1 MAKKTF
7 SRNEQATFIAS
18 FYTDST
24 YTTAVEPISASYPS
38 YSIINPEGDIIESG
52 TAVSYDTAGKY
63 KVIFT
68 IPDNALLSTDNDGW
82 FIEWTMVSSD
92 NRQLQYK
99 ENFLVVDARVETPM
113 DTSIIQVAPEGEP
126 FRIINYFETNP
137 TYLKADIYPSKNTT
151 TAVATIESTG
161 MTGPISENGHIGY
174 YADVDGFTQG
184 DYLIIWSYRNSELS
198 EMSREFKTIRIIRTT
213 ILRFVD
219 QLRILIDRFQK
230 RQSAPNAYSDS
241 DLIEFLNKGLE
252 MVNAWYPSC
261 DPLITWDD
269 VDGTAYPIYVIACAA
284 IYGLRSQYL
293 LENDLSFNFC
303 LDMDSYVNT
312 NEGLIQLKNLGKGFE
327 TRDLIR
333 DTFYKFRSDEDRKV
347 IESVVSKVP
356 DGIYYE
362 TDIIEYANLS
372 KNAQQLEL
380 LFNQLC
386 LSKYRTSDGNGR
398 FEWTINDSFR
408 NKAIKNCGFATSE
421 QYSDFT
427 SDYELDTPL
436 GLQHPGIVF
445 NLGKKKVRK
454 LVTENG
460 TQLVCTNNHPSL
472 VLTDDLDLV
481 EKKAEDIKEGD
492 YVVIN
497 RTKEEIRDYDIDF
510 SNIISK
516 IPTSPTENKVSSA
529 LDSLTLPTK
538 LTKEL
543 SRVLGYL
550 SSEGSITTHTIKF
563 FNKEKEL
570 LDDYSYCFKK
580 CFNVELKE
588 SINENGIVCLC
599 CASSKLSRFFNT
611 IGLKI
616 TTSYYVR
623 IPWCIMK
630 APLSLA
636 KEYIQT
642 YFEGDGCY
650 YPGSVIFSSSSPK
663 LKSDLQL
670 LLLRFGIISKYN
682 AFAKAGKVT
691 SVNVRGNSL
700 KIYANEIGFWRK
712 GNGKHT
718 TYDGNTFTYKESDCF
733 KDENYNS
740 HIESL
745 PKKVLKYIKELR
757 TRNNLGE
764 WIEINGVNKRLEI
777 SMDKYHSIG
786 SNYLTYDELENY
798 LDNLGNDIDYV
809 EHELYERLKVLVKY
823 RFNFE
828 RVVYNKQ
835 LKKKRVVGDPFLQ
848 DIKNEDGTRNKLS
861 HFFVC
866 NGIVTHNSGLTT
878 TLDYD
883 RTGNI
888 ETSMAGLLEF
898 VNTNLT
904 KTKTATAYSTGIGS
918 VFVRPYSVYQ
928 NARNL
933 VIPYSS
939 STLGNQGSSIW
950 DLMVIL
956 GL

>member
-293 LENDLSFNFC
+293 LENDLAFNF
-303 LDMDSYVNT
+303 
-312 NEGLIQLKNLGKGFE
+312 
-327 TRDLIR
+327 
-333 DTFYKFRSDEDRKV
+333 
-347 IESVVSKVP
+347 
-356 DGIYYE
+356 
-362 TDIIEYANLS
+362 
-372 KNAQQLEL
+372 
-380 LFNQLC
+380 
-386 LSKYRTSDGNGR
+386 
-398 FEWTINDSFR
+398 
-408 NKAIKNCGFATSE
+408 
-421 QYSDFT
+421 
-427 SDYELDTPL
+427 
-436 GLQHPGIVF
+436 
-445 NLGKKKVRK
+445 
-454 LVTENG
+454 
-460 TQLVCTNNHPSL
+460 
-472 VLTDDLDLV
+472 
-481 EKKAEDIKEGD
+481 
-492 YVVIN
+492 
-497 RTKEEIRDYDIDF
+497 
-510 SNIISK
+510 
-516 IPTSPTENKVSSA
+516 
-529 LDSLTLPTK
+529 
-538 LTKEL
+538 
-543 SRVLGYL
+543 
-550 SSEGSITTHTIKF
+550 
-563 FNKEKEL
+563 
-570 LDDYSYCFKK
+570 
-580 CFNVELKE
+580 
-588 SINENGIVCLC
+588 
-599 CASSKLSRFFNT
+599 
-611 IGLKI
+611 
-616 TTSYYVR
+616 
-623 IPWCIMK
+623 
-630 APLSLA
+630 
-636 KEYIQT
+636 
-642 YFEGDGCY
+642 
-650 YPGSVIFSSSSPK
+650 
-663 LKSDLQL
+663 
-670 LLLRFGIISKYN
+670 
-682 AFAKAGKVT
+682 
-691 SVNVRGNSL
+691 
-700 KIYANEIGFWRK
+700 
-712 GNGKHT
+712 
-718 TYDGNTFTYKESDCF
+718 
-733 KDENYNS
+733 
-740 HIESL
+740 
-745 PKKVLKYIKELR
+745 
-757 TRNNLGE
+757 
-764 WIEINGVNKRLEI
+764 
-777 SMDKYHSIG
+777 
-786 SNYLTYDELENY
+786 
-798 LDNLGNDIDYV
+798 
-809 EHELYERLKVLVKY
+809 
-823 RFNFE
+823 
-828 RVVYNKQ
+828 
-835 LKKKRVVGDPFLQ
+835 
-848 DIKNEDGTRNKLS
+848 
-861 HFFVC
+861 
-866 NGIVTHNSGLTT
+866 SGLTT

-904 KTKTATAYSTGIGS
+904 KTKTATAYATGIGS

-928 NARNL
+928 NARNM

-939 STLGNQGSSIW
+939 STLGNQGNSIW
-950 DLMVIL
+950 DLIVVL